1 MGWLKRFS
9 WIILAASLAAC
20 VDSSAVRMANN
31 TARID
36 ISAAPVYGG
45 QGATNIA
52 LRLAAKETL
61 AAGFTHF
68 TVIDSAS
75 GYRSDL
81 VGVIPGQGSLS
92 GQFSNGSGSLYGQSR
107 GPTPLIR
114 ARNGRAMV
122 IQMLAASDP
131 RSQSAH
137 DAAALLAKK

>member
-1 MGWLKRFS
+1 MWLKRFS
-9 WIILAASLAAC
+9 WLGFVAALAAC
-20 VDSSAVRMANN
+20 VDSSAIRMANN

-68 TVIDSAS
+68 IVVDSAS
-75 GYRSDL
+75 GFRSDL

-92 GQFSNGSGSLYGQSR
+92 GQFSGGSGSIYGRST

-114 ARNGRAMV
+114 ARNERAMV
-122 IQMLAASDP
+122 IQMLKASDP
-131 RSQSAH
+131 RSNGAY